1 MRDFSLAADCFLVYN
16 IHMTKAN
23 IQNQINSIR
32 DQLINKYKAER
43 IILFGSAVSGKIKKD
58 SDLDFLI
65 IKDDKKD
72 PYNRIVEVYGLVKKN
87 IAADFIV
94 YTPEELGKRL
104 KLGDPFITSILSEG
118 KVLYG

>member
-1 MRDFSLAADCFLVYN
+1 
-16 IHMTKAN
+16 MTQTQ
-23 IQNQINSIR
+23 IQTQINSIK
-32 DQLINKYKAER
+32 DQLIKKYKPQK
-43 IILFGSAVSGKIKKD
+43 IFLFGSSVTGEMSDD

-65 IKDDKKD
+65 IKEDKKD

-94 YTPEELGKRL
+94 YTPQEFAERL

-118 KVLYG
+118 RILYG

>member
-1 MRDFSLAADCFLVYN
+1 
-16 IHMTKAN
+16 MTQLQ
-23 IQNQINSIR
+23 IQSQINSITN
-32 DQLINKYKAER
+32 QLIKKYKPR
-43 IILFGSAVSGKIKKD
+43 KIFLFGSSANGNMTAD

-94 YTPEELGKRL
+94 YTPQEFAERL
-104 KLGDPFITSILSEG
+104 KLGDPFISSILSEG
-118 KVLYG
+118 KVIYG

>member
-1 MRDFSLAADCFLVYN
+1 
-16 IHMTKAN
+16 MTQLQ
-23 IQNQINSIR
+23 IQSQIDSITN
-32 DQLINKYKAER
+32 QLIKKYKPQK
-43 IILFGSAVSGKIKKD
+43 IFLFGSSVTGDMTAD

-94 YTPEELGKRL
+94 YTPQEFAERL
-104 KLGDPFITSILSEG
+104 KLGDPFIASILSEG
-118 KVLYG
+118 KVIYG